1 LDKVLSLQTQID
13 AVYKGIQDAKQ
24 SITGPAA
31 SSQSMSLLRGL
42 QQTHETLSQEAEAL
56 YASLNIHNSFPQLKG
71 LPLEFAQTLL
81 VMRDLKINIRKRAIG
96 SFFEWESLDRA
107 VSGRREP
114 LGILRNLRGLPHGDQ

>member
-1 LDKVLSLQTQID
+1 VPSGLPRKLRKLLFVLVGQSHLRVYFFSRACIDAPARLRRELDKVLSLQTQID

-56 YASLNIHNSFPQLKG
+56 YASLNIHNSFPQLK
-71 LPLEFAQTLL
+71 ASHW
-81 VMRDLKINIRKRAIG
+81 NSRKHF
-96 SFFEWESLDRA
+96 S
-107 VSGRREP
+107 
-114 LGILRNLRGLPHGDQ
+114 